1 MKYRSR
7 SRPNYSPV
15 ERWRARAFRT
25 ARPRTKRYVVQYEA
39 IVDGQSVTDMLYVLG
54 SSEKEALM
62 KARNFV
68 KSLHPKAKGIAV
80 AIREEHSIPWP
91 PKKPK

>member
-1 MKYRSR
+1 MRYRSR
-7 SRPNYSPV
+7 PRRHYSPV
-15 ERWRARAFRT
+15 ERWRARAFK
-25 ARPRTKRYVVQYEA
+25 AKPRTKRYVVQYEA